1 MYRNPKN
8 FYKTDK
14 GIEEL
19 AGEILM
25 EGLLQPLVLVYEPC
39 DQGEY
44 KIIAGERRWKAL
56 QKLVADGH
64 EEFAVATCKVEASMD
79 PDEEQISIIIA
90 NSYRDKSLNDT
101 IEEYTRLKESL
112 QKIKTSGRRIKG
124 YDLTTGRLRNIVA
137 DMMQKS
143 PTNIANLEAIN
154 NHLIPEFREVIRQ
167 DQLTISAAYELSKMS
182 EQQQAEIYKQYQ
194 QTGSVSYKEVKAAA
208 VKAEPTDEDILAFCR
223 HTELDMIIGIEGRFE
238 DDCWTLAKSYAGSWG
253 GDLSYE
259 CDPKGLK
266 INDSKRITWI
276 NFIKRAKALLQSEPV
291 SESDTEEYKDP
302 EPEKITSLCYSCDR
316 YEDCTARNSLCTSCN
331 TYVDRREARKTEQ
344 QKYDEAQEKI
354 DRETKK
360 KLAEIEKEQKEKKP
374 EPAAGGQKEK
384 ELQDLRYIRVTVD
397 EFNRI
402 EAGKQHVIIE
412 KRTEK
417 NRARIGQ
424 EIVVQAFSNGFFT
437 GLSKNMV
444 VSWFTNDTD
453 SSALQEGYQILDLS
467 PKEET

>member
-39 DQGEY
+39 DQGAY

-112 QKIKTSGRRIKG
+112 QKIKTSGRKIKG

-182 EQQQAEIYKQYQ
+182 EQQQAEVYKQYQ
-194 QTGSVSYKEVKAAA
+194 KTGSVSYKEVKAAA
-208 VKAEPTDEDILAFCR
+208 VKAEPSDEDILAFCKA
-223 HTELDMIIGIEGRFE
+223 TDLDMVMGIEGRFE
-238 DDCWTLAKSYAGSWG
+238 DECWQLAKTYAGRSG
-253 GDLSYE
+253 GDLSFE

-276 NFIKRAKALLQSEPV
+276 SFINRAKALLQSEPV
-291 SESDTEEYKDP
+291 SESDTEGYTDP

-316 YEDCTARNSLCTSCN
+316 YEDCTARNSVCTSCN

-360 KLAEIEKEQKEKKP
+360 KLAEIEKEKQKP

-402 EAGKQHVIIE
+402 EAGKQHVVIE

-437 GLSKNMV
+437 GRSKNMV
-444 VSWFTNDTD
+444 GSWFTNDTD

-467 PKEET
+467 PKEES

>member
-56 QKLVADGH
+56 QKLVEDGH

-112 QKIKTSGRRIKG
+112 QKIKMSGRKIKG
-124 YDLTTGRLRNIVA
+124 YDLTSGRLRNIVA

-182 EQQQAEIYKQYQ
+182 EQQQAEVYKQYQ
-194 QTGSVSYKEVKAAA
+194 KTGSVSYKEVKAAA
-208 VKAEPTDEDILAFCR
+208 VKAEPSDEDILAFCKA
-223 HTELDMIIGIEGRFE
+223 TDLDMVMGIDGRFE
-238 DDCWTLAKSYAGSWG
+238 DECWQMAKTYAGRSG

-259 CDPKGLK
+259 CDPKGVK
-266 INDSKRITWI
+266 INDSKRIAWI
-276 NFIKRAKALLQSEPV
+276 SFINRAKALLQSEPV

-316 YEDCTARNSLCTSCN
+316 YEDCTARNSVCTSCN

-360 KLAEIEKEQKEKKP
+360 KLAEIEKEKKKP
-374 EPAAGGQKEK
+374 EPAAGGEKEK

-412 KRTEK
+412 KRPEK

-424 EIVVQAFSNGFFT
+424 EIVVQAFSAGFFT
-437 GLSKNMV
+437 GLSRNMV
-444 VSWFTNDTD
+444 VTWFTNDTD

-467 PKEET
+467 PKEES

>member
-112 QKIKTSGRRIKG
+112 QKIKTSGRKIKG
-124 YDLTTGRLRNIVA
+124 YDLTSGRLRNIVA

-182 EQQQAEIYKQYQ
+182 EQQQAEVYKQYQ
-194 QTGSVSYKEVKAAA
+194 KTGSVSYKEVKAAA
-208 VKAEPTDEDILAFCR
+208 VKAEPSDEDILAFCKA
-223 HTELDMIIGIEGRFE
+223 TDLDMVMGIEGRFE
-238 DDCWTLAKSYAGSWG
+238 DECWQLAKTYAGRSG

-266 INDSKRITWI
+266 INDSKRIPWI
-276 NFIKRAKALLQSEPV
+276 RFINRAKDLLQQSEPV

-316 YEDCTARNSLCTSCN
+316 YEDCTARNSVCTSCN

-360 KLAEIEKEQKEKKP
+360 KLAEIEKEKKKP

-402 EAGKQHVIIE
+402 EAGKQHVVIE

-417 NRARIGQ
+417 NRARIEQ

>member
-39 DQGEY
+39 DQGAY

-112 QKIKTSGRRIKG
+112 QKIKTSGRKIKG

-154 NHLIPEFREVIRQ
+154 NHLIPEVREVIRQ

-182 EQQQAEIYKQYQ
+182 EQQQAEVYKQYQ
-194 QTGSVSYKEVKAAA
+194 KTGSVSYKEVKAAA
-208 VKAEPTDEDILAFCR
+208 VKAEPSDEDILAFCKA
-223 HTELDMIIGIEGRFE
+223 TDLDMVMGIEGRFE
-238 DDCWTLAKSYAGSWG
+238 DECWQLAKTYAGRSG
-253 GDLSYE
+253 GDLSFE

-276 NFIKRAKALLQSEPV
+276 SFINRAKALLQSEPV
-291 SESDTEEYKDP
+291 SESDTEGYTDP

-316 YEDCTARNSLCTSCN
+316 YEDCTARNSVCTSCN

-360 KLAEIEKEQKEKKP
+360 KLAEIEKEKQKP

-402 EAGKQHVIIE
+402 EAGKQHVVIE

-467 PKEET
+467 PKEES

>member
-64 EEFAVATCKVEASMD
+64 EEFSVATCKVEASMD

-112 QKIKTSGRRIKG
+112 QKIKTSGRKIKG

-182 EQQQAEIYKQYQ
+182 EQQQAEVYKQYQ
-194 QTGSVSYKEVKAAA
+194 KTGSVSYKEVKAAA
-208 VKAEPTDEDILAFCR
+208 VKAEPSDEDILAFCKA
-223 HTELDMIIGIEGRFE
+223 TDLDMVIGIEGRFE
-238 DDCWTLAKSYAGSWG
+238 DECWQLAKTYAGRSG
-253 GDLSYE
+253 GDLSFE

-276 NFIKRAKALLQSEPV
+276 SFINRAKALLQSEPV
-291 SESDTEEYKDP
+291 SDSDTEEYTDP
-302 EPEKITSLCYSCDR
+302 EPEKVTSLCYSCDR

-360 KLAEIEKEQKEKKP
+360 KLAEIEKEKQKP
-374 EPAAGGQKEK
+374 EPAAGVQKEK

-402 EAGKQHVIIE
+402 EAGKQHVFIE
-412 KRTEK
+412 KRPEK

-467 PKEET
+467 PREES

>member
-112 QKIKTSGRRIKG
+112 QKIKTSGRKIKG

-182 EQQQAEIYKQYQ
+182 EQQQAEVYKQYQ
-194 QTGSVSYKEVKAAA
+194 KTGSVSYKEVKAAA
-208 VKAEPTDEDILAFCR
+208 VKAEPSDEDILAFCQD
-223 HTELDMIIGIEGRFE
+223 TDLDIIIGIEGRFE
-238 DDCWTLAKSYAGSWG
+238 DECRQLAKTYAGKSG

-266 INDSKRITWI
+266 INDSKKITWI
-276 NFIKRAKALLQSEPV
+276 SFINRAKDLLQQSEPV
-291 SESDTEEYKDP
+291 SESDTEEYTDP
-302 EPEKITSLCYSCDR
+302 DPEKITSLCYSCDR

-360 KLAEIEKEQKEKKP
+360 KLAEIEKEKKKP
-374 EPAAGGQKEK
+374 EPAAGGEKEK

-412 KRTEK
+412 KRPEK

-467 PKEET
+467 LEVEQ

>member
-101 IEEYTRLKESL
+101 IEEYTRLKGSL
-112 QKIKTSGRRIKG
+112 QKIKTSGRKIKG
-124 YDLTTGRLRNIVA
+124 YDLTSGRLRNIVA

-182 EQQQAEIYKQYQ
+182 EQQQAEVYKQYQ
-194 QTGSVSYKEVKAAA
+194 KTGSVSYKEVKAAA
-208 VKAEPTDEDILAFCR
+208 VKAEPSDEDILAFCKA
-223 HTELDMIIGIEGRFE
+223 TDLDMVIGIEGRFE
-238 DDCWTLAKSYAGSWG
+238 DECWQLAKTYAGRSG
-253 GDLSYE
+253 GDLSFE

-276 NFIKRAKALLQSEPV
+276 SFINRAKALLQPEPV
-291 SESDTEEYKDP
+291 SESDTEGYTDP

-316 YEDCTARNSLCTSCN
+316 YEDCTARNSVCTSCN

-344 QKYDEAQEKI
+344 QKYNEAQEKI

-360 KLAEIEKEQKEKKP
+360 KLAEIEKEKQKP

-402 EAGKQHVIIE
+402 EAGKQHVFIE
-412 KRTEK
+412 KRPEK

-467 PKEET
+467 PKEES